1 MKLVIVENPRPVTI
15 QHYNDVANAP
25 LSASL
30 NSGYALAVS
39 REAGWDATYLDFTN
53 SADDA
58 GTIADKI
65 LDEEADIILFHWVY
79 AWGEEDIVRAILNL
93 LKKGSAGCVGAF
105 GLFPTLSYQRLSVF
119 APQLD
124 FILVG
129 EFEETLREL
138 LHTFRKNDR
147 LRPVPGLYQGHHPF
161 QRRDVIADLSQLPVP
176 DDLGANCA
184 YSTMNIAASR
194 GCFGD
199 CSFCFINLFYG
210 CQRRRERSIASFE
223 RELELRLKRR
233 AINSLYFIDPSFIG
247 YDVQQKERVKAIS
260 EIVKR
265 HGLSFGFE
273 TRVDTIDEQLVSTLA
288 GNGAASL
295 FLGIESGCDAALQRI
310 NKRITKKQIMRAV
323 QCIQDSPITLSVGFI
338 MFEPDAT
345 LAELAENYTLLEKLG
360 LLAHHDQTINM
371 LYHSQIVLYG
381 SRAWTKFEQAGRLLL
396 DQRLPFE
403 ASYLFANQNVA
414 KVCYAMR
421 RLSAEYFIRI
431 DTLYRNRGITGSE
444 QYGCCHMESLAGVNG
459 DDLNRI
465 LKEAFLA
472 FIAYSDQYSA
482 KQFAALEERF
492 VADLQDCF
500 STPRSQAVEQGY
512 QDAAALGM
520 V

>member
-1 MKLVIVENPRPVTI
+1 MSFLTMKLVIVENPRPVTI

-39 REAGWDATYLDFTN
+39 RAAGWDATYLDFTN
-53 SADDA
+53 SNDDER
-58 GTIADKI
+58 TIADKI
-65 LDEEADIILFHWVY
+65 LDVNGDIILFHWVY
-79 AWGEEDIVRAILNL
+79 AWGKEDTVRAILNL
-93 LKKGSAGCVGAF
+93 LKKGSAECVGAF
-105 GLFPTLSYQRLSVF
+105 GLFPTLSRKRLSEH

-129 EFEETLREL
+129 EFEETLQDL
-138 LHTFRKNDR
+138 LRTFRKNDR
-147 LRPVPGLYQGHHPF
+147 LRPVPGLYLGNHPF
-161 QRRDVIADLSQLPVP
+161 IRRDVISDLSQLPIP

-247 YDVQQKERVKAIS
+247 HDTQQKERVKTIS
-260 EIVKR
+260 EIVKGQ
-265 HGLSFGFE
+265 GLSFGFE
-273 TRVDTIDEQLVSTLA
+273 TRVDTIDEHLVSTLA
-288 GNGAASL
+288 GNGATSL
-295 FLGIESGCDAALQRI
+295 FLGIESGCNAALQRI
-310 NKRITKKQIMRAV
+310 NKRITKEQIIRAV
-323 QCIQDSPITLSVGFI
+323 QCIQNSPITLSVGFI

-345 LAELAENYTLLEKLG
+345 LDELAENYSLLEKLG

-381 SRAWTKFEQAGRLLL
+381 SKTWTIFEQEGRLLL
-396 DQRLPFE
+396 DQKLPFE
-403 ASYLFANQNVA
+403 ASYRFANDNVA
-414 KVCYAMR
+414 KVCSAMR

-431 DTLYRNRGITGSE
+431 DTLYRSRDITGSE
-444 QYGCCHMESLAGVNG
+444 QYGGRHAENPSGVNG
-459 DDLNRI
+459 SDLNQI
-465 LKEAFLA
+465 LREAFLA
-472 FIAYSDQYSA
+472 FVTHSDQYSA
-482 KQFAALEERF
+482 KQFAALEELF
-492 VADLQDCF
+492 VANLQDCF
-500 STPRSQAVEQGY
+500 SAVPPG
-512 QDAAALGM
+512 A
-520 V
+520 